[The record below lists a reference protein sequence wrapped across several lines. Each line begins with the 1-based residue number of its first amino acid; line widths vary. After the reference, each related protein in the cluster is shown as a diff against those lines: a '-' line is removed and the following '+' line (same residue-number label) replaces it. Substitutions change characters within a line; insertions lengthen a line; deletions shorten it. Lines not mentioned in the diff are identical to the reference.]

1 MTLVERKR
9 LNYKKWYEANKQ
21 KKLEYNHNRN
31 IDPKTKQR
39 NILTYLNTNKTNL
52 DNYKK
57 KTIEKYKIYENNGKF
72 YGKELT

>member
-1 MTLVERKR
+1 MTLAERKR

-39 NILTYLNTNKTNL
+39 NILNDLNTGKTTL

-57 KTIEKYKIYENNGKF
+57 DTIAKYKIYQRNEKF
-72 YGKELT
+72 YGEELT

>member
-1 MTLVERKR
+1 MTLAERKR

-31 IDPKTKQR
+31 IFPKTKQR
-39 NILTYLNTNKTNL
+39 NILTDLNTNKTNL

-57 KTIEKYKIYENNGKF
+57 ETIAKYKIYENNGKF